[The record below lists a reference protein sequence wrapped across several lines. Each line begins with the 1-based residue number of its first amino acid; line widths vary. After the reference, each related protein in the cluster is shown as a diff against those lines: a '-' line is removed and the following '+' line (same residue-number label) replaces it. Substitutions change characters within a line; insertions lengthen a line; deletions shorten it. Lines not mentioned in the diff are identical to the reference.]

1 MTVEERVRP
10 TRSGLF
16 AIELVIAVG
25 VFTLCAAI
33 CMGLFVRAE
42 TVSRRSADLN
52 RAVSEARSAAECFKA
67 AGGGLERTADLAGG
81 AVEDG
86 RVRVLYD
93 QSWQR
98 IGDCAAGA
106 ETVFLLEIAPLPAE
120 GCAELRVLGPL
131 EASSLL
137 TEDAAGAEVLRAWR
151 VAALEAI
158 P

>member
-1 MTVEERVRP
+1 MDFAVLVPLIEKDGEFRILFEVRSP
-10 TRSGLF
+10 KLKSQPG
-16 AIELVIAVG
+16 EV
-25 VFTLCAAI
+25 
-33 CMGLFVRAE
+33 
-42 TVSRRSADLN
+42 
-52 RAVSEARSAAECFKA
+52 CFP
-67 AGGGLERTADLAGG
+67 GG

-137 TEDAAGAEVLRAWR
+137 TEDAAGAEVLLAWR